1 MNCPVLGL
9 PYDCSLDTWSIGC
22 TLYELYTAKILFPG
36 RNNNQMLLHIQEVK
50 GKLSN
55 KFIKKGRFTD
65 MHFDESGAFL
75 SSELNKTTGTVC
87 PMHALADQ
95 AYCMLLVYRKVS
107 RSSPYPQNQYR
118 ISDLVS

>member
-1 MNCPVLGL
+1 
-9 PYDCSLDTWSIGC
+9 
-22 TLYELYTAKILFPG
+22 
-36 RNNNQMLLHIQEVK
+36 MLLHIQEVK

-75 SSELNKTTGTVC
+75 SSELNKTTGTVR

-95 AYCMLLVYRKVS
+95 AYAMTGCAGKCQEAHFISKASVR
-107 RSSPYPQNQYR
+107 YP
-118 ISDLVS
+118 ISHHDTCAGQETVR

>member
-1 MNCPVLGL
+1 
-9 PYDCSLDTWSIGC
+9 
-22 TLYELYTAKILFPG
+22 
-36 RNNNQMLLHIQEVK
+36 MLLHIQEVK

-95 AYCMLLVYRKVS
+95 AYVVLWVYRKVS
-107 RSSPYPQNQYR
+107 RSSPCQQSQCQIFDR
-118 ISDLVS
+118 AS